1 MSEFTVWEV
10 YSEVLN
16 RDLGWVRH
24 NHGLYSEYDEA
35 VLKRNDVV
43 EDMDESGLEYEVVI
57 KGRKVNEGAEIIGR
71 IASEE
76 AQ

>member
-16 RDLGWVRH
+16 RDLGRVRH

-35 VLKRNDVV
+35 VIKRDGVAV
-43 EDMDESGLEYEVVI
+43 DLEESGLDFEVVV
-57 KGRKVNEGAEIIGR
+57 KGRKVDEKGSIT
-71 IASEE
+71 
-76 AQ
+76 

>member
-1 MSEFTVWEV
+1 MPEFTVWEV
-10 YSEVLN
+10 YVEFLT
-16 RDLGWVRH
+16 RDSGWIRQ

-43 EDMDESGLEYEVVI
+43 EDMSESGLEYEVVI

>member
-16 RDLGWVRH
+16 RDSGWISQ

>member
-1 MSEFTVWEV
+1 MPEFTVWEV

-16 RDLGWVRH
+16 RDSGWIRQ

-57 KGRKVNEGAEIIGR
+57 KGRKVNEGVEIIGR
-71 IASEE
+71 ITSEE

>member
-1 MSEFTVWEV
+1 MPEFTVWEV
-10 YSEVLN
+10 YVEFLN
-16 RDLGWVRH
+16 RDSGWIRQ

-57 KGRKVNEGAEIIGR
+57 KGRKVNEGVEVTECIT
-71 IASEE
+71 SKEE
-76 AQ
+76 K

>member
-10 YSEVLN
+10 YVEFLN
-16 RDLGWVRH
+16 RDVGWVRQ

-43 EDMDESGLEYEVVI
+43 KDMEEAGLDFEVVI
-57 KGRKVNEGAEIIGR
+57 KGRKVNEGADTVER
-71 IASEE
+71 IKSN
-76 AQ
+76 